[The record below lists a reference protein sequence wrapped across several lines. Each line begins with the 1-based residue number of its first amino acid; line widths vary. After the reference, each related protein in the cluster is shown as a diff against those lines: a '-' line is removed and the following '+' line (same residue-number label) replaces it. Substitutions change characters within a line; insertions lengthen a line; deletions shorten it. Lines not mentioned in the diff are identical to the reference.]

1 MQDFKFQSINE
12 FVTKVKRYHDESAKF
27 ANKILFNNINNHDG
41 SDDEDKIVFKHNK
54 IKSGVIDFELPNI
67 DTHHFL

>member
-41 SDDEDKIVFKHNK
+41 SDDEETVFKNNK
-54 IKSGVIDFELPNI
+54 IKKGVIDFELPNI
-67 DTHHFL
+67 ETHNFL